1 MQNAN
6 TQVDDDSSLEKKIDV
21 FAKDTIAEVEKKNKL
36 LNSTINN
43 ISNISD
49 IGSVIDNNIGLLEG
63 KIKLIQPT
71 NFDFAS
77 AKKILF
83 FDPIKKYFNNIKKEE
98 ENISNLV
105 EILEKESNVLKNDNI
120 TLQIECERIKNIIEL
135 LNSECEKGELLKNTI
150 QNENLDDSMLE
161 KINKKIITLKEML
174 IVKEQSL
181 LALELII
188 KNNKEVI
195 SNIERIKNVTVE
207 ALNTSV
213 IVAYSLYN
221 QKIILNKISKLK
233 KSDEKLNNYTK
244 KNLNMY
250 KNNQISINDLKESF
264 SNALNTINEV
274 KIQNNK
280 EFPENEEKLIELK
293 KEKN

>member
-1 MQNAN
+1 MQKAN
-6 TQVDDDSSLEKKIDV
+6 TQVDDDSSLEKKIDI

-43 ISNISD
+43 ISNIND